1 MDIGS
6 KIKELRTNKNMTL
19 KDLSESSGLSVGFLS
34 QLERGMTTIAVDSL
48 EILAEILEVPL
59 TNFFDIPHK
68 KDKVVLR
75 NYERQVLSIMDGGFI
90 YYNLSTE
97 LEDKSFLPKL
107 VEILPQKDEEEVQ
120 LNSHTGEEFIYI
132 LEGILTLY
140 IGKEKYELYPGDS
153 VHMNSNITH
162 NWANHTN
169 KIVKLIAVNSPNYFK
184 GVK

>member
-1 MDIGS
+1 LDIGS
-6 KIKELRTNKNMTL
+6 KIKELRTDKDMTL
-19 KDLSESSGLSVGFLS
+19 KELSEKSGLSVGFLS

-59 TNFFDIPHK
+59 THFFDIPHK
-68 KDKVVLR
+68 KGKVVLR
-75 NYERQVLSIMDGGFI
+75 NYERQVLSIMEGGFI

-107 VEILPQKDEEEVQ
+107 VEILPQKNEEEVQ

-140 IGKEKYELYPGDS
+140 IGKEKHELYPGDS

-169 KIVKLIAVNSPNYFK
+169 KIVKFIAVNSPNYFK